1 MLYGYDLQY
10 LLYWMVLRLLFVSGW
25 IPHVFMQA
33 MIITRYTRIMLTTML
48 QMKTEEM
55 YKYIKMGGPRFFFWG
70 CFCCCWLYKASIS
83 MEIVIRTS

>member
-10 LLYWMVLRLLFVSGW
+10 LLYWMVIRLLFVSGW
-25 IPHVFMQA
+25 ILHVFMQA

-55 YKYIKMGGPRFFFWG
+55 YKYIKMGGPPFFFWG
-70 CFCCCWLYKASIS
+70 CFCCC
-83 MEIVIRTS
+83 